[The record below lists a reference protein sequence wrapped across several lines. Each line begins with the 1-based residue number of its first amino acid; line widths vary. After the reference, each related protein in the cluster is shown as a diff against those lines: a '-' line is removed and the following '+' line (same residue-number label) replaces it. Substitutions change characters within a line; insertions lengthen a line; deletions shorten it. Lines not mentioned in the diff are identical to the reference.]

1 MNKSPIQV
9 GNWQLIT
16 IAEMCDINKLQ
27 TKQRY
32 IVKHNVLTYQMLLLW
47 VFFFFLFVFFYC
59 VDLLASYLISAL
71 QDNSDKL
78 LVWVSNQMLLKVF
91 VLMRYESIRLA
102 FKINEIHSL

>member
-32 IVKHNVLTYQMLLLW
+32 IVKHNVLTYQMLLLC
-47 VFFFFLFVFFYC
+47 FFFLFVCFFYC